1 VSLILLEGALRGEIG
16 SERVAIKAGDIVS
29 IPAGVKH
36 KFSNLGNTVAVTFN
50 VYCPPEYP
58 PDEMG

>member
-1 VSLILLEGALRGEIG
+1 MKV
-16 SERVAIKAGDIVS
+16 GDIVS

-58 PDEMG
+58 PYEKG